1 MAKRFLGND
10 NEGIKKT
17 RAAGDDLQEI
27 RVLVDNSEASVII
40 GKGGSNVKK
49 IRNETGAFISILK
62 NEHVPQVNERVTVI
76 KGTVEANSQVMRHI
90 AELLTEANEM
100 GTETCTLRI
109 LIHRFLAGCIIGKGG
124 SIIQQIKTETGAQMR
139 VSNEPLGNS
148 SEKTII
154 ITGTS
159 EVMEA
164 GCFRIFTQISENPLK
179 AGCQN
184 IPYVPGYSMG
194 HLGPHQFGMNR
205 DGPGQYNMGR
215 EGYSESQMYGSGP
228 MGYNSGPML
237 FNQKRTEKIVIP
249 TVCAGYLIGK
259 GGSIISDIRA
269 RSNVAQ
275 ITIANPEPTTP
286 DDRVVSITGQPHAIQ
301 KATNLIRQR
310 IDSYKY
316 ELGGGAPGPTH
327 VQGMGMGMGAPPAVH
342 QMNSPGRITV
352 QKIVIPTQCCGYIIG
367 RGGKTIADIRAK
379 SMVTNISLA
388 QPEPTAPND
397 RVISITGTSQ
407 SIQIA
412 ISLIRDRVNNYKPNM
427 P

>member
-1 MAKRFLGND
+1 
-10 NEGIKKT
+10 
-17 RAAGDDLQEI
+17 
-27 RVLVDNSEASVII
+27 
-40 GKGGSNVKK
+40 
-49 IRNETGAFISILK
+49 
-62 NEHVPQVNERVTVI
+62 
-76 KGTVEANSQVMRHI
+76 
-90 AELLTEANEM
+90 
-100 GTETCTLRI
+100 
-109 LIHRFLAGCIIGKGG
+109 
-124 SIIQQIKTETGAQMR
+124 
-139 VSNEPLGNS
+139 
-148 SEKTII
+148 
-154 ITGTS
+154 
-159 EVMEA
+159 MEA

-179 AGCQN
+179 GGCQN
-184 IPYVPGYSMG
+184 IPYVPGYSLG
-194 HLGPHQFGMNR
+194 HLGAHQFGIHR
-205 DGPGQYNMGR
+205 DGPGQYNMSR
-215 EGYSESQMYGSGP
+215 DGYSESQMYGSGP
-228 MGYNSGPML
+228 MGYNNGPIL

-259 GGSIISDIRA
+259 GGSIIGDIRA

-310 IDSYKY
+310 IDSYRY
-316 ELGGGAPGPTH
+316 ELGGGTPGPTH
-327 VQGMGMGMGAPPAVH
+327 VQGMGMGMGGPPAVH
-342 QMNSPGRITV
+342 QMNSPGRVSV

-367 RGGKTIADIRAK
+367 RGGKTISDIRAK